1 MSPFIVA
8 CVILAVI
15 FWRFALKIIAMLAA
29 ILLIFG
35 AFALLQEFHHAI
47 K

>member
-1 MSPFIVA
+1 MSAFILA
-8 CVILAVI
+8 CVIIAVI
-15 FWRFALKIIAMLAA
+15 FWRAALKIIAILAA

-35 AFALLQEFHHAI
+35 ALALLQEFHHAI